1 MRTRRFAPLVV
12 LATTLPGAPVSG
24 QTTAPA
30 VPRKVGVA
38 LSGGAAR
45 GLAHIGVLEVLSQA
59 GIPIDVI
66 TGTSMGSLVGG
77 LYATGYTPAD
87 LEHIVAT
94 QDWIPLLTDAVS
106 RRDLPVGRKTA
117 ADQHGLALPIVGRR
131 VRLPRSVVAGQR
143 IALAL
148 TRLTWPVH
156 SVRDFRELPVPFAAV
171 ATDLETGS
179 AVVLDHGFLADAMR
193 ASMAMPSVFAPV
205 TLENRVLIDGG
216 VVRNLPAQDA
226 RALGADVLICSDV
239 TEPLEPRDSLRTFAD
254 VLIQSVSFRIW
265 DSERRERRQCDVLIE
280 PDVRGFPSFDFERL
294 PELIARGQAAARA
307 ALPRIE
313 ALVAAAGRRLAPT
326 PRASRATEP
335 ESVFVDT
342 IRFDSLGRV
351 PRHLV
356 ARALGFR
363 APRWATRRRLDA
375 AIERAYAT
383 GLFQSVRY
391 RLEPS
396 PGGVPGHRALTVLVK
411 ERTEGRFA
419 LGLRYESRYK
429 ASVLLSGT
437 VGGIAGFGSEGEARV
452 RLGQQIQIGLGLSH
466 SVEEG
471 GAVHLGLHGDYVRS
485 PFDLYEGAHRVAE
498 ARVDLGAMTASIART
513 LGTGARLAL
522 RLKAEHADWDDQ
534 VSAVNQSPIRRT
546 MVGAAGE
553 LLVDTYDRGVFPT
566 RGLRLQAL
574 SEWGERL
581 VGEGGAFSHQFGDLR
596 VYLPVLPRVSLWSGA
611 TVGVSGGD
619 PPPHYLFYLGGANAY
634 FVFPD
639 RDVSF
644 VGLQTQQRRGR
655 HLQKV
660 ELGAQWEF
668 LPSVFGLVR
677 WNAGNAYQRWTWD
690 PAGFVSGAS
699 LELGAATLGGNVRLS
714 LSGGAAGAGPRVQID
729 LGYPF

>member
-1 MRTRRFAPLVV
+1 MRTGRVALLVA
-12 LATTLPGAPVSG
+12 LGTTLPASPLSG
-24 QTTAPA
+24 QTTAPS

-94 QDWIPLLTDAVS
+94 QDWIPLLTDAVR
-106 RRDLPVGRKTA
+106 RRDLPVGRKIA
-117 ADQHGLALPIVGRR
+117 ADQYALALPIEGRR

-143 IALAL
+143 ISLAL
-148 TRLTWPVH
+148 TRLTWAVH

-193 ASMAMPSVFAPV
+193 ASMALPSVFAPV
-205 TLENRVLIDGG
+205 SLQGRVLIDGG

-226 RALGADVLICSDV
+226 RRLGADILICSDV

-254 VLIQSVSFRIW
+254 VLIQSVSFRVW
-265 DSERRERRQCDVLIE
+265 DSERRERQQCDVLIE
-280 PDVRGFPSFDFERL
+280 PDVRGFPSFDFGRL

-307 ALPRIE
+307 ALPQIE
-313 ALVAAAGRRLAPT
+313 ALLTAAGRRSEAG
-326 PRASRATEP
+326 PRVSRATEP

-375 AIERAYAT
+375 AIDRAYAT

-396 PGGVPGHRALTVLVK
+396 PGGDPAHRALVVLVK
-411 ERTEGRFA
+411 ERAEGRFA

-429 ASVLLSGT
+429 ASVLLSGS
-437 VGGIAGFGSEGEARV
+437 VGGIAGFGSEVEARV

-471 GAVHLGLHGDYVRS
+471 GTVHLGLHGDYVRS

-498 ARVDLGAMTASIART
+498 ARVDLGALTASIART
-513 LGTGARLAL
+513 LGTSARLAL
-522 RLKAEHADWDDQ
+522 RLKTEHADWDDQ
-534 VSAVNQSPIRRT
+534 VSAVNQSAIRRT
-546 MVGAAGE
+546 ILGAAGE
-553 LLVDTYDRGVFPT
+553 LEVDTYDRGVFPT
-566 RGLRLQAL
+566 RGFRLQAL

-581 VGEGGAFSHQFGDLR
+581 VGAGGAFSHQFGDLH
-596 VYLPVLPRVSLWSGA
+596 VYIPVLPRVSLWSGA

-634 FVFPD
+634 YVFPD
-639 RDVSF
+639 RDISF

-677 WNAGNAYQRWTWD
+677 WNAGNAYERWTWD

-699 LELGAATLGGNVRLS
+699 LELGAATLVGNLRLT
-714 LSGGAAGAGPRVQID
+714 LSGGGAGAGPRVQID
-729 LGYPF
+729 LGDPF